1 MTSQVLVTIRPGPAP
16 VKVTEPF
23 RNQTESWA
31 PARSVFGLRRRRPS
45 PQVRGFRRRDGHRY
59 GDAQVTGVGNRR
71 APRASVP
78 ESGQPAEFV
87 TPSAVKPTVFLLDS
101 VDLFP
106 LGRDAG
112 EMLARQRQELI
123 LQQVHS
129 SGGVRVSDLVESLGV
144 SDMTVRRDI
153 EALARRGLVAR
164 VHGGATSAATTSAQG
179 PSFPVRSSYRAAE
192 KEAIARAAA
201 ALVEPGASVAVSGG
215 TTTHAVAREL
225 SKLENLTVV
234 TNSLPVAEL
243 LHREG
248 TGTSVVLTGGE
259 RNPSDALVGPVAVGA
274 LRTLHVDWL
283 FLGVHGVDARAGFT
297 TTNLLE
303 AETDRALI
311 ASARRV
317 VVTADSSKW
326 GIVGLSSIA
335 RLDEVDVLVTDDG
348 LDPDA
353 ANLAR
358 SRLGR
363 LVLAPPGP

>member
-1 MTSQVLVTIRPGPAP
+1 M
-16 VKVTEPF
+16 
-23 RNQTESWA
+23 
-31 PARSVFGLRRRRPS
+31 RS
-45 PQVRGFRRRDGHRY
+45 
-59 GDAQVTGVGNRR
+59 A
-71 APRASVP
+71 A
-78 ESGQPAEFV
+78 
-87 TPSAVKPTVFLLDS
+87 KPTGFLFDF
-101 VDLFP
+101 VDL
-106 LGRDAG
+106 LAAGRNPG
-112 EMLARQRQELI
+112 GMLARQRQELI
-123 LQQVHS
+123 LEQVRS
-129 SGGVRVSDLVESLGV
+129 NGGVRVSDLVESLGV

-164 VHGGATSAATTSAQG
+164 VHGGATSAATASVQEL
-179 PSFPVRSSYRAAE
+179 SFPLRSSYRAAE

-201 ALVEPGASVAVSGG
+201 GLVEPGASVAVSGG
-215 TTTHAVAREL
+215 TTTHAVAAEL

-243 LHREG
+243 LHRQG

-335 RLDEVDVLVTDDG
+335 PLDGVDVLVTDDG

-353 ANLAR
+353 AQVAR
-358 SRLGR
+358 ARLGR
-363 LVLAPPGP
+363 LVVVPTRP